1 MRIRFLAVAS
11 AIVGALAA
19 VSAQNGPRQVSL
31 LVTGG
36 TIVTVDAANRV
47 LPSGAVAI
55 DGTDIVAVDT
65 AENIARQ
72 FRGRD
77 TIDATGQIVL
87 PGLINTHTHA
97 AMALFRGLADDLA
110 LAEWLNKYI
119 FPAEAKMVSPAF
131 VRAGTRL
138 AALEMIQS
146 GTTTFADMYY
156 FEEEVANEAKAAG
169 LRGVLGQTIIQFP
182 VADAKTPAD
191 GLVRAEAFINAFKD
205 DPLITP
211 AVAPHALYTLDGPT
225 LKAARELSRRHNVPT
240 LIHLAETRDEVQV
253 AHERFKS
260 SPVEY
265 LDSLG
270 FLGPGVLAAHA
281 IWVSDAD
288 IAVLKARG
296 VGVSHNP
303 ESNMKLASGTA
314 PVPAYLRAD
323 VNVGLGT
330 DGAASNN
337 DLDMFEAMRMA
348 SLLHKHVT
356 VDPRALSA
364 RTTLEMATIRGAR
377 ALGMDKLVGS
387 LEARKRADLITVSVS
402 GARQTPM
409 YDPVSHLVYVV
420 RGDDVENTI
429 VNGKVL
435 MRQRKVLT
443 LDEAAILAEARE
455 WAQKVRAA
463 VK

>member
-1 MRIRFLAVAS
+1 M
-11 AIVGALAA
+11 VGALAV
-19 VSAQNGPRQVSL
+19 VSAQNGQRQVSL
-31 LVTGG
+31 VVTGG
-36 TIVTVDAANRV
+36 TVVTVDAANRV
-47 LPSGAVAI
+47 LPVGAVAV

-77 TIDATGQIVL
+77 TIDATGQIIL

-110 LAEWLNKYI
+110 LMEWLNRYI
-119 FPAEAKMVSPAF
+119 FPAEARAVSPEF

-156 FEEEVANEAKAAG
+156 FEEEVANETKAAG

-191 GLVRAEAFINAFKD
+191 GLVRADAFIKAFKG

-225 LKAARELSRRHNVPT
+225 LRAARDLSRRHNVPT

-253 AHERFKS
+253 AQERFKS
-260 SPVEY
+260 SPVAY

-270 FLGPGVLAAHA
+270 FLGPGVLAAHG

-303 ESNMKLASGTA
+303 ESNMKLASGAA
-314 PVPAYLRAD
+314 PVPAYIRAD

-337 DLDMFEAMRMA
+337 DLDMFEAMRVA

-356 VDPRALSA
+356 VDPRALGA
-364 RTTLEMATIRGAR
+364 HTALEMATIRGAR
-377 ALGMDKLVGS
+377 ALGMDRLIGS
-387 LEARKRADLITVSVS
+387 LEARKHADLITISMR

-420 RGDDVENTI
+420 RGDDVQNTI

-435 MRQRKVLT
+435 MRNRKMLT

-455 WAQKVRAA
+455 WAAKVRAA